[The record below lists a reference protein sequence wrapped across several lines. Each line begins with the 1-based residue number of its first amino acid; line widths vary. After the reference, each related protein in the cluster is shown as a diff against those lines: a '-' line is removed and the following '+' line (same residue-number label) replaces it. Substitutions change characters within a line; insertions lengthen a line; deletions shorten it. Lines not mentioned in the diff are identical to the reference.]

1 MSVRRQQA
9 CGRRR
14 ALLRTLLRTLF
25 PVFRPSLRLLVAR
38 GLRRR
43 FTGGWGGGC
52 WGGPRFWRSPFFS
65 CTARQLFPL
74 PRPPGLGV
82 FWGCLVAFFF
92 CDTPRARLWMLLR
105 LAWWDRA

>member
-43 FTGGWGGGC
+43 FTGGWGGGRLG
-52 WGGPRFWRSPFFS
+52 WPPVGGVPFFS
-65 CTARQLFPL
+65 LRGRQFL
-74 PRPPGLGV
+74 
-82 FWGCLVAFFF
+82 LV
-92 CDTPRARLWMLLR
+92 PRARGRGFFCLCCVPFFVGVIPEPG
-105 LAWWDRA
+105 LASI

>member
-43 FTGGWGGGC
+43 FTGGGRGGWLG
-52 WGGPRFWRSPFFS
+52 WPPFGRSAFFS
-65 CTARQLFPL
+65 ASARTLL
-74 PRPPGLGV
+74 PRPPAPARGFCWRCFVRFCMPEAAWAWLGAV
-82 FWGCLVAFFF
+82 L
-92 CDTPRARLWMLLR
+92 
-105 LAWWDRA
+105 